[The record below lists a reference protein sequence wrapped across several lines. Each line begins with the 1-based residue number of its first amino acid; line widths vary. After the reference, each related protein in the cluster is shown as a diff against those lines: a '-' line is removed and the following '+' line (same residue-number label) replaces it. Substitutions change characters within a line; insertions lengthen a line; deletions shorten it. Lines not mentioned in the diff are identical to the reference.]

1 MSLSILQKSNTGE
14 KSKLKMA
21 ITDTALL
28 ASSQAKGITA
38 GSNVKVPEIK
48 ELFSP
53 LNIVRYGKMESR
65 VKITFHEC

>member
-1 MSLSILQKSNTGE
+1 
-14 KSKLKMA
+14 MA